1 MERDAV
7 VEDGMKRGKVGEFV
21 GDKFGDVKGHVMDL
35 FLPQV
40 SRWDETSPLPKH
52 ADLKFCN
59 IPLEIEYVSQ

>member
-40 SRWDETSPLPKH
+40 SRWDENLSFIRACGLEVPQYSPG
-52 ADLKFCN
+52 N
-59 IPLEIEYVSQ
+59 RI